1 MKARLK
7 QRKEIYS
14 EHLVSPIDPV
24 LVAITLALLVFGS
37 IMVGSASMEIG
48 LRNYGNPF
56 HLVAIHHIYIFLGL
70 LSFVFVLGLPM
81 IFWER
86 MGWVFLVIS
95 FFLLTAVLVPGI
107 GKEVN
112 GSIRWIQIGPINLQG
127 SEFVKLFFLVY
138 LARSLTDKTNES
150 LGNLRT
156 FLVPTFFLGLIVL
169 LLMQQPDFGA
179 SIVLILSSAAVLYLS
194 GVSSRFLLPFGLLI
208 LMFVMVFSFIQPYRF
223 ERIIS
228 FFDPWHDPFGSG
240 YPALSEEMVI
250 ESNPD
255 YIVVGHSDYLNKDLS
270 IREGWGNISAVE
282 NSNVYF
288 LDDTLASNWGTTTV
302 QLVEELSTTFEES
315 AQTNVYSD
323 QLLLISLLFLVIMIY
338 VLTRRNTK
346 QKV

>member
-1 MKARLK
+1 MKTKL
-7 QRKEIYS
+7 IF
-14 EHLVSPIDPV
+14 
-24 LVAITLALLVFGS
+24 LALLVSMCSSPAQESEDIKIISLSTTHTEIIQSLEAQDTLIAVDAFS
-37 IMVGSASMEIG
+37 EVDFPVERIDAYTVTAEELAPLNPDMVIVAFDFNGIVDGLESQEINYVLLPPAKNFEDVYSQISTIGEIVNKKGKASSKVRDMKLEINRILDDANYENVSVYHEIG
-48 LRNYGNPF
+48 YSYG
-56 HLVAIHHIYIFLGL
+56 IYSVNSDSLIGEIYNELG
-70 LSFVFVLGLPM
+70 V
-81 IFWER
+81 
-86 MGWVFLVIS
+86 
-95 FFLLTAVLVPGI
+95 
-107 GKEVN
+107 VN
-112 GSIRWIQIGPINLQG
+112 IAN
-127 SEFVKLFFLVY
+127 SE
-138 LARSLTDKTNES
+138 E
-150 LGNLRT
+150 
-156 FLVPTFFLGLIVL
+156 
-169 LLMQQPDFGA
+169 
-179 SIVLILSSAAVLYLS
+179 
-194 GVSSRFLLPFGLLI
+194 
-208 LMFVMVFSFIQPYRF
+208 
-223 ERIIS
+223 
-228 FFDPWHDPFGSG
+228 DPFGSG

>member
-1 MKARLK
+1 MCSSPAQESEDIKIISLSTTHTEIIQSLEAQDTLIAVDAFSEVDFPVERIDAYTVTAEELAPLNPDMVIVAFDFNGIVDGLESQEINYVLLPPAKNFEDVYSQISTIGEIVNKKGAASSKVRDMKLEINRILDDANYENVSVYHEIGYSYGIYSVNSDSLIG
-7 QRKEIYS
+7 EIYNELGIVNIANS
-14 EHLVSPIDPV
+14 E
-24 LVAITLALLVFGS
+24 
-37 IMVGSASMEIG
+37 E
-48 LRNYGNPF
+48 
-56 HLVAIHHIYIFLGL
+56 
-70 LSFVFVLGLPM
+70 
-81 IFWER
+81 
-86 MGWVFLVIS
+86 
-95 FFLLTAVLVPGI
+95 
-107 GKEVN
+107 
-112 GSIRWIQIGPINLQG
+112 
-127 SEFVKLFFLVY
+127 
-138 LARSLTDKTNES
+138 
-150 LGNLRT
+150 
-156 FLVPTFFLGLIVL
+156 
-169 LLMQQPDFGA
+169 
-179 SIVLILSSAAVLYLS
+179 
-194 GVSSRFLLPFGLLI
+194 
-208 LMFVMVFSFIQPYRF
+208 
-223 ERIIS
+223 
-228 FFDPWHDPFGSG
+228 DPFGSG

>member
-1 MKARLK
+1 MKTKL
-7 QRKEIYS
+7 IF
-14 EHLVSPIDPV
+14 
-24 LVAITLALLVFGS
+24 LALLVSMCSNPAQESEDIKIISLSTTHTEIIQSLEAQDTLIAVDAFS
-37 IMVGSASMEIG
+37 EVDFPVEKIDAYTVTAEELAPLNPDMVIVAFDFNGIVDGLESQEINYVLLPPAKNFEDVYSQISTIGEIVNKKGAASSKVRDMKLEINRILDDANYENVSVYHEIG
-48 LRNYGNPF
+48 YSYG
-56 HLVAIHHIYIFLGL
+56 IYSVNSDSLIGEIYNELG
-70 LSFVFVLGLPM
+70 
-81 IFWER
+81 I
-86 MGWVFLVIS
+86 
-95 FFLLTAVLVPGI
+95 
-107 GKEVN
+107 VN
-112 GSIRWIQIGPINLQG
+112 IAN
-127 SEFVKLFFLVY
+127 SE
-138 LARSLTDKTNES
+138 E
-150 LGNLRT
+150 
-156 FLVPTFFLGLIVL
+156 
-169 LLMQQPDFGA
+169 
-179 SIVLILSSAAVLYLS
+179 
-194 GVSSRFLLPFGLLI
+194 
-208 LMFVMVFSFIQPYRF
+208 
-223 ERIIS
+223 
-228 FFDPWHDPFGSG
+228 DPFGSG